1 MTTET
6 VSIDFLRGIANR
18 LFDYLESSG
27 SRFFELEKDF
37 YWAVSERDRYNP
49 YQEPA
54 GLLLGQLYDD
64 FEILKKLEAGELE
77 PIRFHLTL
85 LAAILTYIGDTQGPI
100 EK

>member
-1 MTTET
+1 MTTAS

-27 SRFFELEKDF
+27 SRSVQLEKDF

-49 YQEPA
+49 YQEPT

-64 FEILKKLEAGELE
+64 LETLKKLEAGELE
-77 PIRFHLTL
+77 PIRYHFTL
-85 LAAILTYIGDTQGPI
+85 LAAILTYIGDNQGSI